1 MSRGE
6 IGLESAK
13 ILIIEDDEDI
23 RESVKIL
30 LEGEGFQVE
39 EACNGSEGIKK
50 ISVAP
55 DLVILD
61 IMMPG
66 ISGIKT
72 CEEIRKVSF
81 VPILFLTAKSS
92 ETDKVLGFVAGGDD
106 YLVKPFS
113 YAELFAR
120 IKALLRR
127 QNMYANGINCQNSE
141 QDWIEKL
148 DMRINTQ
155 KNEVYL
161 NGNEVTLTET
171 EYEILLLMV
180 KHSKK
185 IFSVQNLYES
195 VWNEPFFSN
204 SANTV
209 MVHIRKLRTKIE
221 KNPQKPKIIQTVWGK
236 GYRIE

>member
-1 MSRGE
+1 ME
-6 IGLESAK
+6 TAN
-13 ILIIEDDEDI
+13 ILIIEDDKDI

-30 LEGEGFQVE
+30 LEGEGFRVE
-39 EACNGSEGIKK
+39 EACNGAEGIKK
-50 ISVAP
+50 LSSKIN
-55 DLVILD
+55 LVILD

-72 CEEIRKVSF
+72 CEEIRKKSF
-81 VPILFLTAKSS
+81 VPVLFLTAKSS
-92 ETDKVLGFVAGGDD
+92 ETDKVIGFAAGGDD

-127 QNMYANGINCQNSE
+127 QNMYANGMGIQTGE
-141 QDWIEKL
+141 KDWIEK
-148 DMRINTQ
+148 MNIRINIRR
-155 KNEVYL
+155 NEVYSH
-161 NGNEVTLTET
+161 GKEVMLTET
-171 EYEILLLMV
+171 EYEILLLMMRY
-180 KHSKK
+180 SKK

-195 VWNEPFFSN
+195 IWNEPFFNN

-221 KNPQKPKIIQTVWGK
+221 DNPQKPQIIQTVWGK